1 VTAATAPRGSDEP
14 LCDLYD
20 AVLLDLDGVIYRGQS
35 PVAHAAEVIADI
47 RRRGVAIGYVTNNAA
62 RTPDQV
68 AEHLREL
75 GIPAKP
81 EDVVTSAQAGARL
94 VADRVPPGSAV
105 LVVGGEGIDAAI
117 RERGLH
123 PVRSLAES
131 PAAVIQGYGPE
142 VGWRDLAEAAYAVE
156 SGLPWVATNTDK
168 TIPTARGI
176 APGNGALVAAV
187 VTASGVSPVVAG
199 KPEPPL
205 HHESV
210 LRIGAAKPLVVGDR
224 LDTDIEG
231 ACRVGAD
238 SLLVLTGVTSAEDL
252 VSADPAHRPTYIA
265 ADLRGLVVSHPHVE
279 LQGDGRWSCHGW
291 TVRIDDTVKI
301 DGRGDP
307 VDGLRAL
314 CAAAWSSAPAP
325 DPVQITEALR
335 DLGWR

>member
-1 VTAATAPRGSDEP
+1 VTATTAPHGSDQP

-35 PVAHAAEVIADI
+35 PVAHAAEVVTDL
-47 RRRGVAIGYVTNNAA
+47 RRRGVPIGYVTNNAS
-62 RTPDQV
+62 RTPEQV

-75 GIPAKP
+75 GIPAEP
-81 EDVVTSAQAGARL
+81 EDVITSAQAGARL
-94 VADRVPPGSAV
+94 VADLVPPGSAV
-105 LVVGGEGIDAAI
+105 LVVGGEGVDAAV
-117 RERGLH
+117 RERGLY
-123 PVRSLAES
+123 PVHSLTES

-156 SGLPWVATNTDK
+156 SGLPWVATNADR

-187 VTASGVSPVVAG
+187 VTASGVTPVVAG

-205 HHESV
+205 HRESV
-210 LRIGAAKPLVVGDR
+210 LRVGAAKPLVVGDR

-231 ACRVGAD
+231 ARRVGAD
-238 SLLVLTGVTSAEDL
+238 SMLVLTGVTSAEDL
-252 VSADPAHRPTYIA
+252 VRADPAHQPTYIA

-279 LQGDGRWSCHGW
+279 PEGDAEFCRGW
-291 TVRIDDTVKI
+291 TVRIEDTVKI
-301 DGRGDP
+301 DGGGDP

-314 CAAAWSSAPAP
+314 CGAAWGSAHQLDQA
-325 DPVQITEALR
+325 QIREALR
-335 DLGWR
+335 DLGRS

>member
-1 VTAATAPRGSDEP
+1 MTAATAPRGSNEP

-20 AVLLDLDGVIYRGQS
+20 AVLLDLDGVVYRGQS
-35 PVAHAAEVIADI
+35 PVVHAAEVLAAVG
-47 RRRGVAIGYVTNNAA
+47 RRGVAIGYVTNNAA
-62 RTPDQV
+62 RTPGQV

-75 GIPAKP
+75 GVPAKP

-94 VADRVPPGSAV
+94 VADLVPPGAAV

-117 RERGLH
+117 RERGLR

-131 PAAVIQGYGPE
+131 PAAVIQGYGPA
-142 VGWRDLAEAAYAVE
+142 VGWQDLAEAAYAVE
-156 SGLPWVATNTDK
+156 SGLPWVATNIDK
-168 TIPTARGI
+168 TIPTARGM
-176 APGNGALVAAV
+176 APGNGTLVAAV
-187 VTASGVSPVVAG
+187 VTASGGSPIVAG

-231 ACRVGAD
+231 ACRVGVD

-265 ADLRGLVVSHPHVE
+265 ADLRGLLEAHPYVE
-279 LQGDGRWSCHGW
+279 LEGDGGWSCRGW
-291 TVRIDDTVKI
+291 TVRIDDAMKI
-301 DGRGDP
+301 DGGGDP

-314 CAAAWSSAPAP
+314 CAAAWNSARLPA
-325 DPVQITEALR
+325 DAEITDSLR